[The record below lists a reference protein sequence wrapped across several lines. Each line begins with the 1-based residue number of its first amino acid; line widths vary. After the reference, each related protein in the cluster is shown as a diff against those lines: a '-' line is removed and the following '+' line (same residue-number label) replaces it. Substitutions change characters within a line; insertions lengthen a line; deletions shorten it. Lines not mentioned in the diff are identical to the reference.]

1 MVIICKESDVAKA
14 EQMLNEDLATKA
26 GTVAG
31 FAIGTASRIPGG
43 PILGVVLARRLM
55 RDRIMFNKQ
64 LKRAKKVCKKLKD
77 KGKRAECIRKAT
89 SDYYKSLAKQ
99 MLVIAKAY
107 AQKGKTS
114 QAEKYE
120 KRARYY
126 NELSKVILNPDIPIK
141 DARAEAKHRA
151 GLT

>member
-14 EQMLNEDLATKA
+14 KQMINEDLATKA
-26 GTVAG
+26 GTVGG
-31 FAIGTASRIPGG
+31 FAIGATVSPLVGV
-43 PILGVVLARRLM
+43 LGAALARRLM

-64 LKRAKKVCKKLKD
+64 LTRAKKVCKKLKD

-107 AQKGKTS
+107 AQKDKVS

-120 KRARYY
+120 KKARYY

>member
-14 EQMLNEDLATKA
+14 KQMINEDLATKA
-26 GTVAG
+26 GTVGG
-31 FAIGTASRIPGG
+31 FAIGATVSPLVGV
-43 PILGVVLARRLM
+43 LGAALARRLM

-107 AQKGKTS
+107 AQKDKVS

-120 KRARYY
+120 KKARYY

-141 DARAEAKHRA
+141 DARTEAKRRA

>member
-1 MVIICKESDVAKA
+1 MLIICKESDVAKA
-14 EQMLNEDLATKA
+14 EQMINEDLATKA

-31 FAIGTASRIPGG
+31 FAVGATVSPLVGV
-43 PILGVVLARRLM
+43 LGAVLARRLM

-64 LKRAKKVCKKLKD
+64 LTRAKKVCKKIKD

-107 AQKGKTS
+107 AQKGKTT

-141 DARAEAKHRA
+141 DARETAKARA

>member
-1 MVIICKESDVAKA
+1 MLIICKESDVAKA
-14 EQMLNEDLATKA
+14 EQMINEDLATKA

-31 FAIGTASRIPGG
+31 FAIGGSVSLPVG
-43 PILGVVLARRLM
+43 ILGAVLARRLM

-107 AQKGKTS
+107 AQKDKVS

-120 KRARYY
+120 KKARYY